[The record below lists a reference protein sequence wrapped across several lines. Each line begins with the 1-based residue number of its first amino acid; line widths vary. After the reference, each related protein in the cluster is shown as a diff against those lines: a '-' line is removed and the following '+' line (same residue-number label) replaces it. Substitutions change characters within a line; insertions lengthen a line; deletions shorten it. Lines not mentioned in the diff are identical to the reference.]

1 MGRAALPLASSLLSS
16 SLRSPRVVAVAV
28 VAATAAVVVVVAVS
42 WHARACPYACMH
54 PPSCFLTCRRRTI
67 RSSRGQPSLN
77 PAAAIAGNPRLAAR
91 LVPPSPMSSPR
102 WTQTRSHYVSRKH
115 PRNRDKGERERARER
130 ARRDDQRCLE
140 RPIDTIRFESQEHG
154 GIFASVSQG
163 GGRTRARARAQ
174 TQKGMCCFLNSDL
187 AGKGMTWGG
196 CDWIRPMAYTHRT
209 APPRSVAAV
218 RCAGGKEHTHRR
230 ISAWQ
235 ALPTSWTL
243 AGARGPCRW
252 STCGPAARRCSSWP
266 FRTRCLSLRCGAS

>member
-1 MGRAALPLASSLLSS
+1 MARTRLSVCVHAPTFLLLDLQAAHHSVQP
-16 SLRSPRVVAVAV
+16 RSAQPQPSRSHCRQP
-28 VAATAAVVVVVAVS
+28 TACGT
-42 WHARACPYACMH
+42 ACPSLPHVLSAVDADKITLCK
-54 PPSCFLTCRRRTI
+54 PETSKESRQRREGK
-67 RSSRGQPSLN
+67 S
-77 PAAAIAGNPRLAAR
+77 
-91 LVPPSPMSSPR
+91 
-102 WTQTRSHYVSRKH
+102 
-115 PRNRDKGERERARER
+115 ERER